1 MSPINKNNTSWIASA
16 GRILLLGMLTVSQVT
31 NASASGP
38 GSPQNVPNVGNMS
51 LEDLHA
57 AVAMTRG
64 YPEARLE
71 ASGGLRLESAR
82 AVAEAGVDFVSI
94 GALTHSSPALDL
106 GLDIP
111 AR

>member
-1 MSPINKNNTSWIASA
+1 LLKAVLRSRARVQGLADLAEGA
-16 GRILLLGMLTVSQVT
+16 GLILLD
-31 NASASGP
+31 
-38 GSPQNVPNVGNMS
+38 NMS